1 MISAP
6 SARKVPA
13 AIGAIVALH
22 VIIVLLAVFIYR
34 GSVSAGGKD
43 APAAKKDFSSLEA
56 RLGRLGKQD

>member
-1 MISAP
+1 
-6 SARKVPA
+6 VPA